1 MELMINFNIFF
12 DKINDNI
19 VGININLID
28 EINEKINWNNNINE
42 RINNNFIEE
51 NKNNGINDI
60 SIEIKWN

>member
-28 EINEKINWNNNINE
+28 EINEKINWNSNINE

-60 SIEIKWN
+60 SIEIK

>member
-60 SIEIKWN
+60 SIEIK

>member
-42 RINNNFIEE
+42 IINNNFIEE
-51 NKNNGINDI
+51 NKNNGINNI

>member
-1 MELMINFNIFF
+1 MELMINFYIFF

-60 SIEIKWN
+60 SIEIK